1 MIHTS
6 NELQLPSWLDNFIFN
21 DLKAK
26 YCPVNADMVVVDWD
40 KSNVLNYLGTYFP
53 RSYAEAYFI
62 FNRLCD
68 LCSHLLKK
76 EEISIFDFGC
86 GTGGEII
93 GLIAAISERSESCK
107 KINVVGLDGNIYAL
121 RLFEKVVKK
130 ACAKSSILINHK
142 IIPYTIDDFYDL
154 SVLDSIMNQ
163 HYDIIISF
171 KAICEFVTKQ
181 RFEQDNAYEYIVKF
195 MLPKL
200 SNEGVMLLADI
211 TTYNDV
217 SQEWLPNMLDTGLSK
232 TKCKIIAK
240 NQGYNQPFFIT
251 HTQCQRDVSKIA
263 WRLISNK

>member
-1 MIHTS
+1 MRIP
-6 NELQLPSWLDNFIFN
+6 NELQLPNWLDDLIFN
-21 DLKAK
+21 KLKAK
-26 YCPVNADMVVVDWD
+26 YCPVNTDMVVVDWD

-53 RSYAEAYFI
+53 RSYAEAYLI
-62 FNRLCD
+62 FNHLCD
-68 LCSHLLKK
+68 LCSDIFNK

-93 GLIAAISERSESCK
+93 GLIAVISERSKSCK
-107 KINVVGLDGNIYAL
+107 KINIVVLDGNIHAL

-130 ACAKSSILINHK
+130 ACTKFSILINHK

-154 SVLDSIMNQ
+154 SVLDSIMDQ

-200 SNEGVMLLADI
+200 SDYGVMLLADI

-217 SQEWLPNMLDTGLSK
+217 SQDWLPNMLDAGLEK
-232 TKCKIIAK
+232 VECNIITK

-251 HTQCQRDVSKIA
+251 HSQHQRDVSKIA